1 MGRKTCQDCSVTL
14 NARNTFIDYEQT
26 PKTRRRFRPSPNK
39 GSALPRRLLFLGGI
53 CNPLRHYDKT
63 MDFAVDEMK
72 RYRSALYKVQL
83 DKTKLET
90 KIWNVLITGT
100 MTDKERLCLINKIL
114 RDERND
120 YTY

>member
-1 MGRKTCQDCSVTL
+1 
-14 NARNTFIDYEQT
+14 
-26 PKTRRRFRPSPNK
+26 
-39 GSALPRRLLFLGGI
+39 
-53 CNPLRHYDKT
+53 